1 MSSSQESSLLSSGY
15 EKLRTELSER
25 TAEISKLRDQMSE
38 QQQEL
43 ERVYSKLQGQE
54 EQHGSLEIIN
64 QELVCQLDEALTK
77 GHYYLQKVL
86 VINIYKLNTSS
97 TPKIM
102 GETVSLRVCFIT
114 LCWIGF
120 WAVAKT

>member
-1 MSSSQESSLLSSGY
+1 
-15 EKLRTELSER
+15 
-25 TAEISKLRDQMSE
+25 MSE

-86 VINIYKLNTSS
+86 VIKIIYKLNTSS
-97 TPKIM
+97 TPKSM
-102 GETVSLRVCFIT
+102 GETVSLIKGMFYYT
-114 LCWIGF
+114 LLDKILGCCKNLSG
-120 WAVAKT
+120 TM

>member
-77 GHYYLQKVL
+77 GHYYYFTKSISYKHYLQTK
-86 VINIYKLNTSS
+86 YKLYTQNY
-97 TPKIM
+97 
-102 GETVSLRVCFIT
+102 G
-114 LCWIGF
+114 
-120 WAVAKT
+120 